1 MLVKRSKIDG
11 HNIDKAPDDT
21 DGGATN
27 VTVDAASP
35 TADATAKTPEPPPG
49 SPRQPGRKL
58 SVMDVATGMPTST
71 RFVGKLMKEKAAAAA
86 AASSASTAARRSAW
100 KTSAQK
106 SRGSRDSV
114 ESPPHQ
120 FGGRKTP
127 GTAGL

>member
-1 MLVKRSKIDG
+1 M
-11 HNIDKAPDDT
+11 
-21 DGGATN
+21 
-27 VTVDAASP
+27 
-35 TADATAKTPEPPPG
+35 
-49 SPRQPGRKL
+49 

-86 AASSASTAARRSAW
+86 AASSASTASTAARRSAW